1 MSAGSTGGPP
11 AAGAK
16 LCDLARLLE
25 RYGRPREETLVFT
38 NGVFDVLHRGH
49 VEYLEAAR
57 ALGDRLVV
65 GLNSDASV
73 RRLKGPARPVN
84 PQEDRA
90 VVLGGLAAVDAVVVF
105 EEDTPVAALRRVQ
118 PDIWAKGGDY
128 ALTDLPEAG
137 VLAEWGGHA
146 VVLPY
151 LDGRSTTALIGAA
164 RERATTSGE
173 LP

>member
-1 MSAGSTGGPP
+1 MSAGNTGGPP

-16 LCDLARLLE
+16 LCDLPRLLE
-25 RYGRPREETLVFT
+25 RYGRPREGTLVFT

-90 VVLGGLAAVDAVVVF
+90 VVLGGLAAVDAVVIF
-105 EEDTPVAALRRVQ
+105 EEDTPLRLVEALL
-118 PDIWAKGGDY
+118 PDVIVKGGDY
-128 ALTDLPEAG
+128 TPESVVGAREVVAAGGRVVIAPLLP
-137 VLAEWGGHA
+137 
-146 VVLPY
+146 
-151 LDGRSTTALIGAA
+151 GRSTTRII
-164 RERATTSGE
+164 ERIQETETR
-173 LP
+173 